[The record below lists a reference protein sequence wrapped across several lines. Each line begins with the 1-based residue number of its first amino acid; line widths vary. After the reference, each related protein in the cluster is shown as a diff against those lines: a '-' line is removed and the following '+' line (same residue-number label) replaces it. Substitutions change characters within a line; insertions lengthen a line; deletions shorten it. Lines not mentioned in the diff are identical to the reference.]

1 MKSYEQAGPAHQEAA
16 LLAHLERLARHRV
29 GRYALHLHFSKLL
42 PRNRRPERLRVAALA
57 FEPLTHAFEGQMF
70 RLHNDDLI
78 VLCKGAEAKDLSQ
91 PVTRLREL
99 FARDPLNAPGPDG
112 KPSRLC
118 SSYDLAKNYDGLV
131 EFVRSL
137 AGNAAQAPLDGGQA
151 AAQAAADESNPA
163 IDPVKLA
170 AVEKAIAQADL
181 TGMIRRQAVCAIA
194 PGQPPKPVFYEVFT
208 SINALR
214 EVVIPDVNIHGNR
227 WLFQDLTNHLDRR
240 VISYLARNDDSTLA
254 RAFSINLNVASLL
267 TPEFLNFDQALSSAV
282 RRTIVIEVQGVDV
295 LGDLDGF
302 LFARDFLRSRGYRF
316 CLDGLT
322 SLSAPLFDCTR
333 LGVDLAKIQWSPELH
348 ADATG
353 GADQTQKQWIERFGA
368 DRVILIHCDKDLV
381 FETGKALGITLYQ
394 GFLIERM
401 LKDGAGRPR
410 QVRAAG

>member
-1 MKSYEQAGPAHQEAA
+1 MKSYEQAGPGHQDAA
-16 LLAHLERLARHRV
+16 LLDHVERLARHRE
-29 GRYALHLHFSKLL
+29 GRHALHLHLSKLS

-57 FEPLTHAFEGQMF
+57 FEPLLNAFEGHVF
-70 RLHNDDLI
+70 RLHNEDLV
-78 VLCKGAEAKDLSQ
+78 VLCKGVGAKELSE
-91 PVTRLREL
+91 PVARLREL
-99 FARDPLNAPGPDG
+99 FARDPLNAPDPEG

-131 EFVRSL
+131 DL
-137 AGNAAQAPLDGGQA
+137 ARVMANAALQAPSDADQA
-151 AAQAAADESNPA
+151 AAQAAADAENPA

-181 TGMIRRQAVCAIA
+181 TGMIRRQAVCAIT
-194 PGQPPKPVFYEVFT
+194 PGLPPKPVFYEVFT

-240 VISYLARNDDSTLA
+240 VISYLARNDDSTLS

-267 TPEFLNFDQALSSAV
+267 TPEFLKFDQALSSAV
-282 RRTIVIEVQGVDV
+282 RRTIVIEVQAVDV

-302 LFARDFLRSRGYRF
+302 LFARDFLRGRGYRF

-322 SLSAPLFDCTR
+322 SLSAPLVDCKR
-333 LGVDLAKIQWSPELH
+333 LGVDLAKIQWSAELH
-348 ADATG
+348 AEATG
-353 GADQTQKQWIERFGA
+353 DKDQTQKQWIERFGA
-368 DRVILIHCDKDLV
+368 DRVILIHCDKDLA
-381 FETGKALGITLYQ
+381 FETGKALGVSLYQ
-394 GFLIERM
+394 GFLIERL

-410 QVRAAG
+410 QARAAG